1 MKPVKSRVA
10 LLGADTLIGREIRE
24 VLEAA
29 RPDVAVDSYS
39 FDDGSGVGEDE
50 TGEVF
55 TQEFSADALK
65 GALAV
70 VTAGNQET
78 VSRAL
83 EFVGASPGTTLIDC
97 TSLLEHHREA
107 RITAPLLL
115 PGKNDAPLQVVAN
128 SAATALA
135 MVLNQLAGRTSV
147 ARAVVEIFEP
157 ASERGKAGITELQQQ
172 TTSLLAFRPLE
183 KHVFDAQ
190 LSFAVLPGYG
200 SEAPQR
206 LDTIEQRI
214 ENHLATLLARLP
226 AGASIP
232 MPSIRLIQA
241 PVFHGYSLS
250 AWVELGETLSA
261 ADIEAALASKHIEIR
276 TSENEIPTNV
286 GVAGQSEVIVGD
298 IRIDRNNPRAVWLW
312 IVADNLRLMAQSV
325 AEAIKLP
332 ERKTQ

>member
-1 MKPVKSRVA
+1 MKQVKSRIA

-24 VLEAA
+24 VLESAH
-29 RPDVAVDSYS
+29 PDVAVDSYS
-39 FDDGSGVGEDE
+39 FDEESEVGEDE
-50 TGEVF
+50 SDAVF
-55 TQEFSADALK
+55 KQQLSTDALK
-65 GALAV
+65 GAVAV

-83 EFVGASPGTTLIDC
+83 EFVAASPGVTLIDC

-115 PGKNDAPLQVVAN
+115 PGKSDAPLQVIAN

-135 MVLNQLAGRTSV
+135 MVLNQLGSRTSLT
-147 ARAVVEIFEP
+147 RAVVEIFEP
-157 ASERGKAGITELQQQ
+157 ASERGKAGMTELQQQ
-172 TTSLLAFRPLE
+172 TTSLLSFRPLE

-190 LSFAVLPGYG
+190 LSFALLPGYG

-206 LDTIEQRI
+206 LETIEQRI

-226 AGASIP
+226 AGASVP
-232 MPSIRLIQA
+232 MPSIRLVQA

-250 AWVELGETLSA
+250 VWVEFGESLSA
-261 ADIEAALASKHIEIR
+261 GDIETALASKHIEVR
-276 TSENEIPTNV
+276 TSEDEIPTNV
-286 GVAGQSEVIVGD
+286 GVAGQSELIVGD

-312 IVADNLRLMAQSV
+312 IVADNLRLMARSV
-325 AEAIKLP
+325 AEAIHLLEGKP
-332 ERKTQ
+332 Q